1 MRTIFRWRLLAH
13 LRLDRL
19 QLLGAADRHVVLMLL
34 ETSNQFA
41 TTRLHAR
48 TYPLRVG
55 LARRESAASGFL
67 GMRGV
72 LIDKCDQSDR
82 KRSERNVANT
92 HCRDLPCLRRKSYVT
107 NELDSSPTAKRSDA
121 LAAELSRPYQPQ
133 KRSLSRPRKQSKWFG
148 C

>member
-19 QLLGAADRHVVLMLL
+19 QLLGAADRHVVLVLL
-34 ETSNQFA
+34 EISNQFA

-55 LARRESAASGFL
+55 LARRESAASGSL

-72 LIDKCDQSDR
+72 LIGCDQSDR
-82 KRSERNVANT
+82 KRSERNVANS
-92 HCRDLPCLRRKSYVT
+92 HRRGLPCLRRF
-107 NELDSSPTAKRSDA
+107 ER
-121 LAAELSRPYQPQ
+121 
-133 KRSLSRPRKQSKWFG
+133 
-148 C
+148 